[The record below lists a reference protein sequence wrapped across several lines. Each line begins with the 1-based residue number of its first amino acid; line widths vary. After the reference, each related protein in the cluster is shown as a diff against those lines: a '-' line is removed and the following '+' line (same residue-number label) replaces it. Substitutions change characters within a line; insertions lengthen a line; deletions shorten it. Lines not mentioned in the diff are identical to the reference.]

1 MKKILSLFLV
11 LCLTFICSLSSF
23 AATEPNNIPEKPV
36 NYGNPVDVRTYY
48 DEELGST
55 VTERIY
61 FVPSES
67 GVAPYSFGDKT
78 GEGWFKNE
86 KTANWNS
93 GARMTYYAEGYF
105 KWKDGNISVSNASG
119 GYDNMPPK
127 CSVRS
132 EDVSTGS
139 GGLFTKN
146 AYVTYKL
153 TVNGDMGTVRNLS
166 VTIKVDANGNGNV

>member
-1 MKKILSLFLV
+1 MKKILSVFLV

-23 AATEPNNIPEKPV
+23 AAIEPNSISEEPV
-36 NYGNPVDVRTYY
+36 NFGNPVEVRTYY
-48 DEELGST
+48 DEESKST

-61 FVPSES
+61 FVPDES
-67 GVAPYSFGDKT
+67 GATPYSSGDKT
-78 GEGWFKNE
+78 GSGWFKNE
-86 KTANWNS
+86 KTHVWNA
-93 GARMTYYAEGYF
+93 GTRMTYYAKGYF
-105 KWKDGNISVSNASG
+105 KWKDGNISVSNPSG
-119 GYDNMPPK
+119 GYGNMPPK

-146 AYVTYKL
+146 ASVTYTLK
-153 TVNGDMGTVRNLS
+153 TNSDIGDVRTFK